1 MKLIEWIL
9 IIPYYLL
16 AQAEQKPDFT
26 GNLLIPYSL
35 LAQAEQKPDFTGIY
49 WSLDQ
54 RQISCSLIR
63 YGELGTEQKPDFMGN
78 LLITGQTPEFLLT
91 DQKLVHRNIIRF

>member
-26 GNLLIPYSL
+26 GILLIPYFL

-49 WSLDQ
+49 WSLDK

-63 YGELGTEQKPDFMGN
+63 YWGIGHWTKARLYGEFIDHWANARILAHWSEIGT
-78 LLITGQTPEFLLT
+78 
-91 DQKLVHRNIIRF
+91 